1 MSFPLLTVEPHF
13 GARGAK
19 GKRMEQVP
27 HWLEATIFAAGMT
40 AYAEEVDG
48 QSLRGIA
55 ADGPAAADDIEPPE
69 LLH

>member
-1 MSFPLLTVEPHF
+1 
-13 GARGAK
+13 
-19 GKRMEQVP
+19 MEQVP

-48 QSLRGIA
+48 QSRRGIA
-55 ADGPAAADDIEPPE
+55 ADGPAQPDDIEPPE